1 MFTSDYAPYYAQLR
15 KELDQQQIMVS
26 KFIGIVIFVIWFR
39 WISESIDLLLVYWKI
54 KLNFKFLQLFSVAW

>member
-1 MFTSDYAPYYAQLR
+1 MFASDYAQDYAQLR

-39 WISESIDLLLVYWKI
+39 
-54 KLNFKFLQLFSVAW
+54 